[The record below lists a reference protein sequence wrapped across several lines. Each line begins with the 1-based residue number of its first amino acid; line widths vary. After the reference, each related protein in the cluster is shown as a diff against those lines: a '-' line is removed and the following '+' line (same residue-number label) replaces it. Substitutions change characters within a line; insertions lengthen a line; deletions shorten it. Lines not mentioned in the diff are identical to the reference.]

1 MVIAC
6 GVTYR
11 RLDDVKGIEKLAG
24 AGVYYGASMAEALQ
38 YKDQDVFIVGGANS
52 AGQAAIHF
60 SKYAK
65 QVTLLVRDDSLS
77 KKMSQYFIHQISE
90 SENIRV
96 WLNSEVTEV
105 KGEKRLEAIT
115 VTNLETRDQQTVQAA
130 GLFIYIGA
138 EPHTEWLDKI
148 IQRDIHGFIL
158 TGLDLVQNE
167 LHVHRVGQ

>member
-1 MVIAC
+1 ML

-11 RLDDVKGIEKLAG
+11 RLEDVKGIEKLTA
-24 AGVYYGASMAEALQ
+24 AGVYYGASTAEALE

-65 QVTLLVRDDSLS
+65 QVTLLVRSKSLS
-77 KKMSQYFIHQISE
+77 EKMSQYFIHQISE

-96 WLNSEVTEV
+96 WLNSVVTEA
-105 KGEKRLEAIT
+105 KGENKLAAIT
-115 VTNLETRDQQTVQAA
+115 VTNLVTRDQQTVPAA

-148 IQRDIHGFIL
+148 IQRDVHGFIL
-158 TGLDLVQNE
+158 TGLDLFCF
-167 LHVHRVGQ
+167 L